1 MLTIKNRKRVNNT
14 RKKTKKNVLGKPL
27 TFCNKTKVTGFY
39 RNGYCSTG
47 NNNAGTH
54 VVCAVMDND
63 FLQYTLKQG
72 NDLITHRPGFP
83 GLKAGDILLKFN
95 GQTIA
100 NSGELPRIVSAVK
113 PGSKVPVQVWRDKAI
128 LLHAKK

>member
-72 NDLITHRPGFP
+72 NDLITPRPGFP
-83 GLKAGDILLKFN
+83 GLKAGDKWCVCALRWLEAYKAGKAPRVNLESTDSRALQYRPLKVLLKM
-95 GQTIA
+95 
-100 NSGELPRIVSAVK
+100 
-113 PGSKVPVQVWRDKAI
+113 KV
-128 LLHAKK
+128 

>member
-1 MLTIKNRKRVNNT
+1 MLTIKNRKSVNNT

-72 NDLITHRPGFP
+72 NDLITPRPGFP
-83 GLKAGDILLKFN
+83 GLKAGDKWCVCALRWLEAYKAGKAPRVNLESTDSRALQYIPLKVLLKM
-95 GQTIA
+95 
-100 NSGELPRIVSAVK
+100 
-113 PGSKVPVQVWRDKAI
+113 KV
-128 LLHAKK
+128 

>member
-39 RNGYCSTG
+39 RYGYCSTG

-83 GLKAGDILLKFN
+83 GLKAGDKWCVCALRWLEAYKAGKAPRVNLESTDSRALQYIPLKVLLKM
-95 GQTIA
+95 
-100 NSGELPRIVSAVK
+100 
-113 PGSKVPVQVWRDKAI
+113 KV
-128 LLHAKK
+128 

>member
-83 GLKAGDILLKFN
+83 GLKAGDKWCVCALRWLEAYKAGKAPRVNLESTDSRALQYIPLKVF
-95 GQTIA
+95 
-100 NSGELPRIVSAVK
+100 LK
-113 PGSKVPVQVWRDKAI
+113 MKV
-128 LLHAKK
+128 

>member
-72 NDLITHRPGFP
+72 NDLITHRLGFP
-83 GLKAGDILLKFN
+83 GLKAGDKWCVCALRWLEAYKAGKAPRVNLESTDSRALQYIPLKVLLKM
-95 GQTIA
+95 
-100 NSGELPRIVSAVK
+100 
-113 PGSKVPVQVWRDKAI
+113 KV
-128 LLHAKK
+128 

>member
-83 GLKAGDILLKFN
+83 GLKAGDKWCVCALRWLEAYKAGKAPRVNLESTDSRALQYISLKVLLKM
-95 GQTIA
+95 
-100 NSGELPRIVSAVK
+100 
-113 PGSKVPVQVWRDKAI
+113 KV
-128 LLHAKK
+128 